1 MGRLRPL
8 ARGSAAGTV
17 DWMVSAVL
25 DQDGSARGGGSR
37 GVEQP
42 LEQLAVALDRHV
54 LPAPLHEEP
63 VERIHSAFDEDI
75 RVLDRPAPRV
85 AVDEARDF
93 APDPELERAGRRNG
107 RKDRV
112 ERAVQPAEGEV
123 ILLGRRIDRAKTPER
138 ERADDRLELAAVGGQ
153 LVDLRRRRRV
163 QTPFRLQ
170 LLEPRR
176 EDVRA
181 DAGQAGSEVG
191 VALRAL
197 EQLPDDEERPAL
209 PNLAEGVGDGAVL
222 VVALAHGSSVA
233 RTLAVVKIKLA
244 KSKRLLVGCK

>member
-8 ARGSAAGTV
+8 AGGSAAGTV

-25 DQDGSARGGGSR
+25 DEDGSTRGGGSC

-138 ERADDRLELAAVGGQ
+138 ERADDRLQLAAVGGQ
-153 LVDLRRRRRV
+153 LVDLRRRRRI
-163 QTPFRLQ
+163 QTTFRHQPTSLQ

-181 DAGQAGSEVG
+181 DAGQAGSEIVE
-191 VALRAL
+191 ALRPL
-197 EQLPDDEERPAL
+197 EQLPDNQEQPRPPTWPRAW
-209 PNLAEGVGDGAVL
+209 AMGQYW
-222 VVALAHGSSVA
+222 S
-233 RTLAVVKIKLA
+233 
-244 KSKRLLVGCK
+244 